1 MNDRARLD
9 DRQFALCQRLEALAS
24 QLSELEKLRDRVAE
38 VERKIYSA
46 GRKARNAGS

>member
-9 DRQFALCQRLEALAS
+9 DRQFALRQRLEALAS

-38 VERKIYSA
+38 VERTIYSA
-46 GRKARNAGS
+46 RRKARNAGS